1 MSTPELPRLLAVFL
15 VVFDNLQGG
24 KVAFEVPEGSVA
36 GSYATA
42 STYDPSPLPAG
53 SSLLSAAAHAHGHSY
68 GTRDNALSPVSEPLF
83 ELSNVLQYILP
94 RRPVM
99 RHLVTIC
106 VENCKILG
114 FPVLVE
120 NQQYARGQFMCRS
133 KRSNTFLN
141 AG

>member
-1 MSTPELPRLLAVFL
+1 MATSELPRLLAVFL

-24 KVAFEVPEGSVA
+24 KVAFEVPEGSV
-36 GSYATA
+36 GGTYATP
-42 STYDPSPLPAG
+42 SVYDPSPLPPG
-53 SSLLSAAAHAHGHSY
+53 SSLLSAAAHAHAQAN
-68 GTRDNALSPVSEPLF
+68 RDNGQSPVSEPLF
-83 ELSNVLQYILP
+83 ELSTVLQYILP

-120 NQQYARGQFMCRS
+120 NQQYARGQFMCELR
-133 KRSNTFLN
+133 
-141 AG
+141 